1 MFSIFQAT
9 NQSNNNPASGGQQHP
24 GQPGQQAQAQAQTP
38 GSQTQQTSGQNQTQ
52 TSPMMGV
59 NWGNQNSNNS
69 NSSATTNA
77 TSPWAQEQQQVC
89 KKLIKINQVLEI
101 D

>member
-69 NSSATTNA
+69 SATTNA
-77 TSPWAQEQQQVC
+77 TSPWAQEQQQVGN
-89 KKLIKINQVLEI
+89 LLRSIKSIR
-101 D
+101 

>member
-1 MFSIFQAT
+1 MKIIDFDLCILFQAT

-24 GQPGQQAQAQAQTP
+24 GQPGQQAQAQTP

-69 NSSATTNA
+69 STNATTNA

-89 KKLIKINQVLEI
+89 LPKVNL
-101 D
+101 